1 MILIF
6 LTHHLS
12 SFVRYISGSV
22 ASASGKVEAINTDA
36 DRQEGRD
43 LQDGS
48 FSFPSSIIPNDGI
61 INGVDATDDVEA
73 VPEDNTDQESIQQL
87 EEKPLDDGILTL
99 MNGKLVDKLKNG
111 KVDEVSSLV
120 KEVVARGIDDEGI
133 GQILVELIT
142 LLVDLSWDENKKSI
156 SSKSGKSSKKS
167 SDGRG
172 KSSKKSMGATQAPPV
187 TTTFGCPSLPGGI
200 GSGSGTVAGLLAC
213 TKDSDCFDC
222 KLLLLLSPPSFES
235 SFLFHLADTCI
246 IFVLFYQY

>member
-120 KEVVARGIDDEGI
+120 KEVVAKGIDDEDI
-133 GQILVELIT
+133 GKLLAKVIT
-142 LLVDLSWDENKKSI
+142 LLVDLSWDENKKST

-167 SDGRG
+167 SDDPRPTTT
-172 KSSKKSMGATQAPPV
+172 TQAPPG
-187 TTTFGCPSLPGGI
+187 TCSRRFGDC
-200 GSGSGTVAGLLAC
+200 GST
-213 TKDSDCFDC
+213 SDCCLC
-222 KLLLLLSPPSFES
+222 K
-235 SFLFHLADTCI
+235 CI
-246 IFVLFYQY
+246 QMFCFSELPVCVCQFFI

>member
-167 SDGRG
+167 SDDPPI
-172 KSSKKSMGATQAPPV
+172 TTTPV
-187 TTTFGCPSLPGGI
+187 TTTSSTSTTSGCPALPGGY
-200 GSGSGTVAGLLAC
+200 GSGSGTVGYFQPC
-213 TKDSDCFDC
+213 SQNEDCFDC
-222 KLLLLLSPPSFES
+222 KFYYC
-235 SFLFHLADTCI
+235 LFHRFNHLFYVVLADMYVMFI
-246 IFVLFYQY
+246 LLFYQY